1 MRLRSIGTIQGALD
15 LYDKACRRLP
25 MFAFGDYDAATR
37 SCRCRG
43 FWGDNCTDLC
53 STAVTGRA
61 CNDRVLIAGGDVNQ
75 TARHSRPGV
84 HAYRP
89 VRVTSI
95 SFGAPSQS
103 LAFDLDFFTMWTY
116 SRPENTIKEHL
127 YVYTD
132 DYVLA
137 AVLFDEG
144 HARLHSNE
152 AIRQNAADLSAVSQF
167 YLEAC
172 VKYVSRNGTATMT
185 ETAYTFY
192 VQGVKDV
199 DPCALRGYLDFCVD

>member
-1 MRLRSIGTIQGALD
+1 M
-15 LYDKACRRLP
+15 
-25 MFAFGDYDAATR
+25 
-37 SCRCRG
+37 
-43 FWGDNCTDLC
+43 
-53 STAVTGRA
+53 
-61 CNDRVLIAGGDVNQ
+61 LIAGGDVNQ
-75 TARHSRPGV
+75 TARHSRSGV

-144 HARLHSNE
+144 HGQVVKMVVHDAIAVPFDQPQPRARE
-152 AIRQNAADLSAVSQF
+152 YVRRQRDLLNNDNLAAL
-167 YLEAC
+167 
-172 VKYVSRNGTATMT
+172 
-185 ETAYTFY
+185 
-192 VQGVKDV
+192 
-199 DPCALRGYLDFCVD
+199 